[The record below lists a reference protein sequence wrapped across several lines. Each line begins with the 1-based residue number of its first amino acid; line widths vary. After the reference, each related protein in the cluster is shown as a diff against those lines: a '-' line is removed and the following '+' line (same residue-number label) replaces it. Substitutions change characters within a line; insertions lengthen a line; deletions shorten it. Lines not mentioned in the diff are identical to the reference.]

1 MRQLA
6 LLSPVVLASFLVVC
20 AIVLGGG
27 GTPNPITEI
36 LLELIAAAV
45 ALLWLGPGT
54 LRRPVQP
61 PAAATSP
68 YLVAITALIVAI
80 PLLQL
85 IPLPAV
91 LWQALPGRQDEVAA
105 LALIGADHDW
115 RAWSLSPARTLAAL
129 LSLGPPLFLMLL
141 VASLGVAERG
151 WIVATVA
158 VMGLISALLGAAQL
172 AGGRGALRLYVAS
185 HDVWVNGF
193 HANRNAVVD
202 VLLIALVAAAAAF
215 HGFAAR
221 RAGAAQQGPS
231 GSWIAYLA
239 GSAVLLLAAG
249 LTGSRMGI
257 ALAPL
262 ALVAVGAI
270 FLRGSGKPLVGQAG
284 MGLVRGGKTAR
295 AGITAAIVI
304 VGVAVFALRRNAA
317 VEAVVARFTLTRDFR
332 IELWS
337 DTLFAI
343 SRYWPFGSGMGTFV
357 PVAVA
362 AERLEMVDQTMPNR
376 AHNDYLELALE
387 AGVFGIVALAL
398 VSICLAALALRAW
411 RSRPRDRPQ
420 VIFALAT
427 LFIIGAHSVVDYPLR
442 SMALTCLAGVAAG
455 LLAPLPSWSAKAV
468 ENGLKS

>member
-1 MRQLA
+1 MTRLA

-27 GTPNPITEI
+27 GTPNPLTEI
-36 LLELIAAAV
+36 LLELTAATV
-45 ALLWLGPGT
+45 ALLWLGQESF
-54 LRRPVQP
+54 RRPLQP
-61 PAAATSP
+61 PAAAPSR
-68 YLVAITALIVAI
+68 YLLAIAAVTVAI

-85 IPLPAV
+85 IPLPAA

-115 RAWSLSPARTLAAL
+115 RASSLSPARTLAAL
-129 LSLGPPLFLMLL
+129 LSLGPPLLLMLL
-141 VASLGVAERG
+141 VASLGVSERG
-151 WIVATVA
+151 WVVATVA

-172 AGGRGALRLYVAS
+172 VGGRGALRLYAAS

-215 HGFAAR
+215 RGFAAR
-221 RAGAAQQGPS
+221 SSGADRTGSSGP
-231 GSWIAYLA
+231 WMAYLA
-239 GSAVLLLAAG
+239 GSAILLLAAG

-257 ALAPL
+257 ALAPA

-270 FLRGSGKPLVGQAG
+270 LLRGSVKPSFGQAG
-284 MGLVRGGKTAR
+284 ARLVRGWK
-295 AGITAAIVI
+295 AGLA
-304 VGVAVFALRRNAA
+304 GVAATVVVVGATGFALRRNAA

-398 VSICLAALALRAW
+398 ILVCLAVLAVCAW
-411 RSRPRDRPQ
+411 RSRVEDRPQ
-420 VIFALAT
+420 IIFALAT

-442 SMALTCLAGVAAG
+442 SMALTCLAGLAAG
-455 LLAPLPSWSAKAV
+455 LLAPPPSGSVKAV
-468 ENGLKS
+468 